1 MLAHFL
7 ELTHNPAALFVR
19 DADDDYVRRCIA
31 ARRLLPLAPGALLLP
46 RGGSIL
52 ADVAFANEQPEE
64 LASCLDA
71 VRPFGR
77 TPYHLPLTTYHSPLT
92 THHSPLTTHYS
103 LLTTYYLLDV
113 LQVRLFRHTE
123 EWRILLIAADGAG
136 RALAPNEQ
144 TRRFLQQRGDEARAA
159 AAPCCR
165 PPPTAAAYRPRV
177 PPLAAAP
184 AYHPVLPPLLTT
196 PHRRPSSPTL
206 VKVRMLDA
214 ARWEAIAAEVEP
226 HLPPLLLRV
235 ALRESVKADTAP
247 YRRHMVVLSHLEDV
261 TEAKR
266 RLGLQVQVCRPAAL
280 RDYLGWLQQTRA
292 SVAARG

>member
-159 AAPCCR
+159 AAPAYRPLLPPPAYCRCLPPPRTAPCCR
-165 PPPTAAAYRPRV
+165 PRLPSR
-177 PPLAAAP
+177 AAAP
-184 AYHPVLPPLLTT
+184 AYHPSPPPLVTDLGQGA
-196 PHRRPSSPTL
+196 HARRCA
-206 VKVRMLDA
+206 VGG
-214 ARWEAIAAEVEP
+214 
-226 HLPPLLLRV
+226 
-235 ALRESVKADTAP
+235 
-247 YRRHMVVLSHLEDV
+247 YRRRGG
-261 TEAKR
+261 AA
-266 RLGLQVQVCRPAAL
+266 PAA
-280 RDYLGWLQQTRA
+280 A
-292 SVAARG
+292 AAARGAARECQG